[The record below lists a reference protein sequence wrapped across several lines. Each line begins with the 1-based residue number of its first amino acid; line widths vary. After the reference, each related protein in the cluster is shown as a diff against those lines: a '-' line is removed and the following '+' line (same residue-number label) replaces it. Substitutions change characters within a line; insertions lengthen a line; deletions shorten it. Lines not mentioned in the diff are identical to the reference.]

1 MKKEN
6 GISQRYKEYLL
17 SGEKI
22 TKVYNFRIGLY
33 EILLTNKRVL
43 LRRKFPR
50 SIMAFNYSDVEVVE
64 YTTKFKFFKL
74 ITSVFGFVFAVFFT
88 QARENIFISA
98 LGWNNLVYV
107 CSLASATIGLVYL
120 GYFLLG
126 AIGRLRIIVRYN
138 SQPVEIYTRYSNYIP
153 EFIRLVEGKKKK

>member
-1 MKKEN
+1 MKKEKETYR
-6 GISQRYKEYLL
+6 SYKDYLL
-17 SGEKI
+17 PGEKI
-22 TKVYNFRIGLY
+22 VKVYNFRIGLY

-43 LRRKFPR
+43 LKRQFPR
-50 SIMAFNYSDVEVVE
+50 SIMVFNYRDIEVVE

-74 ITSVFGFVFAVFFT
+74 IISVFGFVFAIFFT
-88 QARENIFISA
+88 RARENMFISA

-126 AIGRLRIIVRYN
+126 IIGRLKIIVRYN
-138 SQPVEIYTRYSNYIP
+138 PQPVEIYTRYSSHIP
-153 EFIRLVEGKKKK
+153 EFIRLVEGKKK